1 VTDQTDDTDQK
12 LAQLLDRALHEL
24 PLRHAAPTL
33 ESRVVGELARR
44 GALPWWRQNFAHWP
58 RYARTLFFAVCGAL
72 NGVAFAGGAWIVA
85 GLGSAH
91 AWRQASAVVA
101 AAAALSGS
109 MVRAIPPAWLYDG
122 AAVAIVLYALLFA
135 LGAAAYRTFWA
146 DL

>member
-1 VTDQTDDTDQK
+1 
-12 LAQLLDRALHEL
+12 
-24 PLRHAAPTL
+24 
-33 ESRVVGELARR
+33 
-44 GALPWWRQNFAHWP
+44 
-58 RYARTLFFAVCGAL
+58 
-72 NGVAFAGGAWIVA
+72 
-85 GLGSAH
+85 
-91 AWRQASAVVA
+91 VA